1 MQVEY
6 MVNPMYLASLKFDG
20 IFLVEDFLT
29 EAEEASLVEQIEADP
44 NWKESQSGR
53 RKIDYGP
60 QVNFKKK
67 KVKVGKFKGLPK
79 YSKTLVLDKIDD
91 LMPKF

>member
-1 MQVEY
+1 MFHPKQD
-6 MVNPMYLASLKFDG
+6 ASHASQHAIDDFDG

-60 QVNFKKK
+60 QVNFKK
-67 KVKVGKFKGLPK
+67 
-79 YSKTLVLDKIDD
+79 
-91 LMPKF
+91 